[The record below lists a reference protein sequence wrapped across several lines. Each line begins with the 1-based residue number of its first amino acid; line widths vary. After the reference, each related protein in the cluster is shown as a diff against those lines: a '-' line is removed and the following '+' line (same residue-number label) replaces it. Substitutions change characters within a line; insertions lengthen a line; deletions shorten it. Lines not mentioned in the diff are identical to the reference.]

1 MIYTLD
7 DQKYSGK
14 ITESL
19 GLKAKINE
27 VQIAKG
33 YIKVKNGLLNG
44 RFSFISSSENWSGE
58 AVKGKA
64 KNGKINKIEIITKGG
79 KPIKLSRKDE
89 IEKFFL
95 EKFKNSENPESALLT
110 ALGVSEEN

>member
-1 MIYTLD
+1 MIKGKQFYIGLSIFVIIFIIVISIFNSKDEEVSGDKLIYKNNVIYTLD

-44 RFSFISSSENWSGE
+44 RFSFIFPSRNVRWRFC
-58 AVKGKA
+58 K
-64 KNGKINKIEIITKGG
+64 KNI
-79 KPIKLSRKDE
+79 RRR
-89 IEKFFL
+89 
-95 EKFKNSENPESALLT
+95 
-110 ALGVSEEN
+110 